1 MSFRMH
7 AVKTLLAVTV
17 LAACAV
23 SHAQDYPAR
32 PVTIVEPFPP
42 GGAGDVVVRYMAQE
56 FTKLLGGSF
65 IVDNRAGAAGSIGT
79 EYVAR
84 AAPDGYTL
92 LLTSASAMSINPYLT
107 ARRGYDPFNSFA
119 PVINVAY
126 ATNELVVTTSLPYKS
141 VGEVIA
147 AARAEPGKLAFASNG
162 AGTLSHLIGEM
173 FMQQAGVRMLHVPY
187 KGAAPAVADTVA
199 GQTSILFTNY
209 ASVTPMVK
217 AGKLRGLAIT
227 SLKPTPLAPGLPAI
241 AQSGLPG
248 FEAVQ
253 WWGLW
258 GPAGLPPAVVQRLN
272 TAANKIMSSPETVK
286 YFNNQGIELFGG
298 TPADLTTYLR
308 ADYNRW
314 GQVIKAAG
322 IKAE

>member
-1 MSFRMH
+1 MRLRFYAMR
-7 AVKTLLAVTV
+7 AV
-17 LAACAV
+17 LAGMAFFACAT
-23 SHAQDYPAR
+23 AQAQEYPAR

-56 FTKLLGGSF
+56 FTKSLGGSF

-107 ARRGYDPFNSFA
+107 ARRTYDPFNSFT
-119 PVINVAY
+119 PIVNVAY

-141 VGEVIA
+141 VAEVIA
-147 AARAEPGKLAFASNG
+147 AAKAEPGKLAFASNG

-199 GQTSILFTNY
+199 GQTAILFTNY

-258 GPAGLPPAVVQRLN
+258 GPTGLPPAVVQKLN
-272 TAANKIMSSPETVK
+272 AAANKIMANPGTVK
-286 YFNNQGIELFGG
+286 YFAAQGVELSGG

-314 GQVIKAAG
+314 GQVIKTAG
-322 IKAE
+322 IKPE